1 MGEPNDVFER
11 FKAGWNRVKRIY
23 NFDDDEYAME
33 RDTCIRMSRLAFL
46 CGFFVGGISSS
57 KTAHDRYERYSV
69 GKQFYNK
76 RDAMRRKY
84 DYAILMFAK
93 NGFRT
98 GFRAFALAG
107 SRRKYDYAILMFAK
121 NGFRTGFRAFA
132 LAGSVIVLTTHMT
145 VFRDRFS
152 PFYFPIFSGLTALIM
167 HRACGVF
174 AFPLGIYGQF
184 QAIGLGLMTGS
195 TLSAVS
201 WLYTLAIDKSF
212 DESYRQF
219 KADYVQD
226 MNEKNAEELK
236 VTKLMK
242 EEGIKLRM
250 FAYRRLQELEKQK
263 MLEDAGKQDT

>member
-76 RDAMRRKY
+76 RDAM
-84 DYAILMFAK
+84 
-93 NGFRT
+93 
-98 GFRAFALAG
+98 
-107 SRRKYDYAILMFAK
+107 RRKYDYAILMFAK